1 MSISREM
8 DQDVAC
14 ILTGILLGHKNG
26 TMPFAAT
33 WMATA
38 IVILHEESQTE
49 KEVLS
54 DTPSMW
60 NLKRNDTNELTRL
73 RGTHRL
79 HE

>member
-1 MSISREM
+1 
-8 DQDVAC
+8 
-14 ILTGILLGHKNG
+14 
-26 TMPFAAT
+26 MPSAAT
-33 WMATA
+33 WMDLEC
-38 IVILHEESQTE
+38 VILNEISQTE